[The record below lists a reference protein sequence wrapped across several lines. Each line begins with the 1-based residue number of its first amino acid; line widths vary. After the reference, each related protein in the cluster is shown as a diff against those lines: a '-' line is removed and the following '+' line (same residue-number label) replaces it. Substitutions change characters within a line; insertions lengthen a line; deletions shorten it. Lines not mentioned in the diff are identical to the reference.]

1 MQPNKQKW
9 RCTNNA
15 TQISTFVIPTQES
28 QQEFKTYVFIDGVV
42 LLHLQG
48 TRKVFTS
55 TMLILSNV
63 WHQNA
68 SQKPLCALGYTS
80 KILCLQMA

>member
-1 MQPNKQKW
+1 MHKSCN
-9 RCTNNA
+9 TNFHFCDSR
-15 TQISTFVIPTQES
+15 TRIPTRIQN
-28 QQEFKTYVFIDGVV
+28 VFIDGVV

-48 TRKVFTS
+48 TGKVLTS

-68 SQKPLCALGYTS
+68 SQKPPCALGYTS

>member
-1 MQPNKQKW
+1 M
-9 RCTNNA
+9 
-15 TQISTFVIPTQES
+15 IPTQES
-28 QQEFKTYVFIDGVV
+28 QQKFKTYVFIDGVV

-48 TRKVFTS
+48 IGKVLTG

-68 SQKPLCALGYTS
+68 SQKPPCALGYTS